1 MMRALIAASLL
12 ACASL
17 GAMAPPA
24 AAQSGDDIFPFETR
38 RFELDNGL
46 RAYLIHAGS
55 PGMLAYASVVRT
67 GARDEVEA
75 GVTGF
80 AHFFEHMMFRG
91 TAKYP
96 NYDAVAESF
105 GANRN
110 ANTSQDRTFFYVVAG
125 SQYLE
130 KIVDLESD
138 RFQNLSYEEPAFRTE
153 AGAILGEYQQGAYSA
168 YSILDRAVRET
179 IFTEHTYRHQV
190 IGFEADVRRMP
201 EQYQYSLDF
210 FRRFYRPEN
219 VVLVVVGDFDF
230 DQAEALIRQ
239 SYAGWAPG
247 YQAPAVPVEPEQ
259 TKPRTAAVTYS
270 GRTLPMLALNWMAPA
285 WSATDRTAVALEIL
299 GDIAFGPNS
308 AIYRKLVIDEQRLQ
322 SLQAGFGL
330 SRDPDF
336 VQVMAMV
343 SDPAD
348 VQAIE
353 AELLAEIERF
363 KNEPVAEKMLTDT
376 KSAARY
382 GFLMGLET
390 HLGVAGAVSRAII
403 NTGELEPIN
412 DYYRTLQSL
421 TAEDLREAARQIL
434 TEGRRTIVTLTQAG
448 G

>member
-1 MMRALIAASLL
+1 MRALIAASLL

-17 GAMAPPA
+17 GAVATPA

-55 PGMLAYASVVRT
+55 PGMLAYASIVRT
-67 GARDEVEA
+67 GARDEVEE

-91 TAKYP
+91 TEKYP

-110 ANTSQDRTFFYVVAG
+110 ANTSQDRTFYYVVAA
-125 SQYLE
+125 SQHLE
-130 KIVDLESD
+130 QIVDLESD

-179 IFTEHTYRHQV
+179 VFTKHTYRHQT
-190 IGFEADVRRMP
+190 IGFEADVRSMP

-230 DQAEALIRQ
+230 DQAEALIRRYY
-239 SYAGWAPG
+239 SGWAPG

-259 TKPRTAAVTYS
+259 TRPRTAAVTYS

-285 WSATDRTAVALEIL
+285 WSATDRTAVAVEIL

-308 AIYRKLVIDEQRLQ
+308 ALYRKLVIEEQRLQ
-322 SLQAGFGL
+322 ALQAGFGL

-336 VQVMAMV
+336 VQVLAMV

-348 VQAIE
+348 VKAVE
-353 AELLAEIERF
+353 AEILAEVERF
-363 KNEPVAEKMLTDT
+363 KSEPVAEKLLADT

-390 HLGVAGAVSRAII
+390 HLNVAGAVSRAII
-403 NTGELEPIN
+403 NTGELEPLN

-421 TAEDLREAARQIL
+421 MADDIQEAARRVL

>member
-1 MMRALIAASLL
+1 MRALLAASLL

-24 AAQSGDDIFPFETR
+24 AAQTGDDIFPFETR

-55 PGMLAYASVVRT
+55 PGMLAYGSIVRT
-67 GARDEVEA
+67 GARDEVEQ

-96 NYDAVAESF
+96 NYDAITESF
-105 GANRN
+105 GGNRN
-110 ANTSQDRTFFYVVAG
+110 ANTSQDRTFYYIVAG
-125 SQYLE
+125 SEYLE

-138 RFQNLSYEEPAFRTE
+138 RFQNLSYDEPSFRTE
-153 AGAILGEYQQGAYSA
+153 AGSILGEYQQGAYSS

-179 IFTEHTYRHQV
+179 IFTKHTYRHQV
-190 IGFEADVRRMP
+190 IGFEADVRAMP
-201 EQYQYSLDF
+201 QQYQYSLEF

-230 DQAEALIRQ
+230 DQAEGLIRQ
-239 SYAGWAPG
+239 YYAGWAPG
-247 YQAPAVPVEPEQ
+247 YEAPKVVAEPEQ
-259 TKPRTAAVTYS
+259 TAPRTAAVTYK
-270 GRTLPMLALNWMAPA
+270 GRTLPMLTLNWMAPG
-285 WSATDRTAVALEIL
+285 WNATDRTGVALEIL

-308 AIYRKLVIDEQRLQ
+308 DIYRKLVIEERRLQ
-322 SLQAGFGL
+322 ALDAGFGL

-336 VQVMAMV
+336 IQVTAMV

-348 VQAIE
+348 VQAVE
-353 AELLAEIERF
+353 AELLAVVERF
-363 KNEPVAEKMLTDT
+363 KEELVDERKLADT
-376 KSAARY
+376 KSAMRY
-382 GFLMGLET
+382 GFLMRLET
-390 HLGVAGAVSRAII
+390 HLNVANAVARAII
-403 NTGELEPIN
+403 NTGELEPTN
-412 DYYRTLQSL
+412 DYYRTLASL
-421 TAEDLREAARQIL
+421 TAEDVREAARQVL